1 MINCHSV
8 ANLPFTYTLVPDGPW
23 GCWND
28 QVKFGSGLAV
38 ACWYDQLLTPQR
50 KQSMGEPWQ
59 SPQPFVWLGPEEL
72 GRGAALATA
81 TAESQLHLF

>member
-8 ANLPFTYTLVPDGPW
+8 ANLPFTYTLLLDGPW
-23 GCWND
+23 DCWND
-28 QVKFGSGLAV
+28 QVKFGSVLAV
-38 ACWYDQLLTPQR
+38 ACWYDQLPTPQR
-50 KQSMGEPWQ
+50 NGGSLAVTTA
-59 SPQPFVWLGPEEL
+59 FVWLGPEEW